1 MMATLVAVLVCVLV
15 QPSLQYNRRSVC
27 PCSVLTSSDM
37 YSSLEEFIETTST
50 KYYQLNC
57 CKSFVNTTNQSDI
70 NINWWYKGVR
80 FPWGRVVSS
89 FRLGYCGRGSRESL
103 ESDGV
108 LLEDE
113 GQFLCSLSS
122 ASSGLVLL
130 NKTFNLCVNRNDE
143 LRGPPIKSVSTGDS
157 WALLGEEV
165 TFQCSAF
172 VGRQACGKDS
182 ATTLRENLK
191 WIKETQPGVWVDANR
206 LTNTNITVLKEEKG
220 TVRSELSVSE
230 VQRTHYGRY
239 RCTITNRQGSVH
251 HTLTLKQGV
260 PPSERVA
267 LGYRTAIVVMVAAAL
282 CFTITTVVWH
292 RCRLAFAFYFR
303 GRVTKGIKTDDG
315 QVDVLVVHGDS
326 ATYWVGSVLLP
337 VLEDT
342 YHYKCFLPQRDMLAG
357 DLILEEVATRV
368 WRCNSVLVVVTPC
381 LLQCSWA
388 AWALHHALQASLTT
402 NIRLISLK
410 LQNFKPNDPCLSDPY
425 DIVKSL
431 KPVRSLRVPKSC
443 GLQMLVVKEETPDD
457 DTTNSLPGQNGRKR
471 ERDTESLAG
480 RNTSLPDENKRGEDK
495 NVNSKGSWWGN
506 KEKRVKATSKIDKKK
521 EIRDISQ
528 ERDKAEH
535 WKLERQERRSRLEVP
550 SSSSSKIRSRSRSR
564 SKSPMECTWRLIEE
578 EQIQEENIFTSDLG
592 KMSRVK
598 QDKIQRTTNEIQYN
612 NNNTTPDAVESPRTQ
627 LKLNL
632 SELIQPHYMS
642 GSPGSQR
649 LSNMVSASRAASRES
664 LEPDENTTA
673 IEKHRH
679 LTQEYQDDLDSPSS
693 ITRFILTPPQ
703 HPSPSWRT
711 RSICESLSLV
721 FTSDAEL
728 VFWHTLLYRLGPP
741 STTPLQV

>member
-1 MMATLVAVLVCVLV
+1 MMAMLVPVLVCVLV
-15 QPSLQYNRRSVC
+15 QPSLQHNRRSVC
-27 PCSVLTSSDM
+27 PCSVLNSSDM

-50 KYYQLNC
+50 MYYQLNC
-57 CKSFVNTTNQSDI
+57 CKSLVNTTNQSDI

-80 FPWGRVVSS
+80 FPWGRVMSS
-89 FRLGYCGRGSRESL
+89 FRLGYCGRDSRESL

-108 LLEDE
+108 VLEDE

-122 ASSGLVLL
+122 ASTGLVLL
-130 NKTFNLCVNRNDE
+130 NKTFTLCVNRNDE
-143 LRGPPIKSVSTGDS
+143 LRGPPIKSSSTGDS

-182 ATTLRENLK
+182 AMTLRENLK
-191 WIKETQPGVWVDANR
+191 WIKETQPGVWVDANN

-267 LGYRTAIVVMVAAAL
+267 LAYRSAMVVMVAAAL

-303 GRVTKGIKTDDG
+303 GRVTKGIKIDDG

-342 YHYKCFLPQRDMLAG
+342 YHYNCFLPQRDMLAG

-368 WRCNSVLVVVTPC
+368 WRCNCVLVVVTPC

-402 NIRLISLK
+402 NIRLISLN
-410 LQNFKPNDPCLSDPY
+410 LQNVKPNDPCLSDPY

-431 KPVRSLRVPKSC
+431 KPVRSLHVPKSC

-457 DTTNSLPGQNGRKR
+457 DNTNALPGQDGRKR
-471 ERDTESLAG
+471 ERNTESLAG
-480 RNTSLPDENKRGEDK
+480 RNTSLSDESKRGEDK
-495 NVNSKGSWWGN
+495 NVNNKGSWWGN

-521 EIRDISQ
+521 EIRNISQ
-528 ERDKAEH
+528 ERNKAEQ

-578 EQIQEENIFTSDLG
+578 EQIQEENNFTSDLG

-598 QDKIQRTTNEIQYN
+598 QDKIQRTTNERQYN

-632 SELIQPHYMS
+632 PELTQPPYMS
-642 GSPGSQR
+642 GSPGSQC

-673 IEKHRH
+673 TEKHRP

-711 RSICESLSLV
+711 RSVCESLRLV